1 MPCKI
6 RNIECQVRYEHLCQ
20 IECQTECD
28 MECQIACH
36 FGYQIR
42 CQIEWSIDPQEKCQ
56 NICQLAVRSKLIKCQ
71 KYARYNVTIFAR
83 ILAAAGIFR
92 TFCIFGLIACS
103 CSCQDPGA
111 KTLAPRPMAPRFGSC
126 LQLFQSIQATDDLIH
141 AFTALGDAFASHLP
155 AGEALYRSSSGIFQR
170 PCARTALPMCIQAF
184 RTEEEFESAW
194 DGGQVASMVGQIV
207 QL

>member
-71 KYARYNVTIFAR
+71 KYARYNERHNICQNTCCGGHLSN
-83 ILAAAGIFR
+83 ILYIWFDCVQLFMSR
-92 TFCIFGLIACS
+92 PWR
-103 CSCQDPGA
+103 QDPGA
-111 KTLAPRPMAPRFGSC
+111 KTHGTKVWFLPSAVPKHS
-126 LQLFQSIQATDDLIH
+126 
-141 AFTALGDAFASHLP
+141 SH
-155 AGEALYRSSSGIFQR
+155 
-170 PCARTALPMCIQAF
+170 
-184 RTEEEFESAW
+184 
-194 DGGQVASMVGQIV
+194 
-207 QL
+207 